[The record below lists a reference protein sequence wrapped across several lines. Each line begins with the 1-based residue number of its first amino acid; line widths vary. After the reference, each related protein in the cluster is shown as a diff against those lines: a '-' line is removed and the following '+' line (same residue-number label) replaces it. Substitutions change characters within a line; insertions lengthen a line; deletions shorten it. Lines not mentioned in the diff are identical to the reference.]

1 MDGNFVPADYV
12 LEATSYLAIAA
23 VGNGKTYH
31 LADPNPYTMKELS
44 TMLSETYLNRKPN
57 ITLPVS
63 LAKLSLSSSFAREWL
78 QIEKEVLDYYIID
91 NSYDCS
97 VTDRKSTRLN
107 SSHVAI
113 SYAVF

>member
-44 TMLSETYLNRKPN
+44 TMLSEAYLNKTPN
-57 ITLPVS
+57 ITLPLS
-63 LAKLSLSSSFAREWL
+63 LAKLSLSSSIARKWFHV
-78 QIEKEVLDYYIID
+78 EKEVLDYYFID
-91 NSYDCS
+91 NSYDFLDI
-97 VTDRKSTRLN
+97 VDVFDSTGI
-107 SSHVAI
+107 VC
-113 SYAVF
+113 V